1 MTPQEFARLKRL
13 GSRAADIRQ
22 DSEFKEII
30 AFLKERVIRDW
41 AATIPGDRKR
51 RELFYHELIAIGR
64 IEQMQQSTPLSGEV
78 MDIAIVDHILAACKE
93 LNVECERAQN

>member
-64 IEQMQQSTPLSGEV
+64 IEHYLDELGQQ
-78 MDIAIVDHILAACKE
+78 A
-93 LNVECERAQN
+93 RAEQDKIDAQAVREQRRGG

>member
-22 DSEFKEII
+22 DSEFKEIV
-30 AFLKERVIRDW
+30 ALLKERVIRDW
-41 AATIPGDRKR
+41 AATIPADRKR

-64 IEQMQQSTPLSGEV
+64 IERYLDELGQQ
-78 MDIAIVDHILAACKE
+78 A
-93 LNVECERAQN
+93 RAEQDKIDAQAVREQRRGG